1 MWLFVFGEDIKMTF
15 ETLKL
20 NKEFRR
26 LYGIGKCQVSP
37 FVVTYSARNKSGKT
51 RIGITTGK
59 KIGNA
64 VCRNRA
70 KRLIVA
76 ALHENLA
83 HIKPGYDFVFVARTR
98 ILSVKSTV
106 IADTFKNQFIE
117 AGIWNDINEENSD

>member
-1 MWLFVFGEDIKMTF
+1 MTF

-26 LYGIGKCQVSP
+26 LYGRGNCEVSP
-37 FVVTYSARNKSGKT
+37 YVVTYFLKNKSGKI

-59 KIGNA
+59 KLGNA

-70 KRLIVA
+70 RRLIVA
-76 ALHENLA
+76 ALRENLA
-83 HIKPGYDFVFVARTR
+83 HIMPGYDFVFVARTR

-106 IADTFKNQFIE
+106 IAETFKKQLTT
-117 AGIWNDINEENSD
+117 AGIWNDIDEENSD